1 MGNTIVLKPPRFGVL
16 LFAPLLAAFRDAFR
30 GELFGPLF
38 GLMRAGVDQGELQPE
53 NPETLTLIFLGIVNN
68 FIGRARELGTDN
80 ADLRAAARRL
90 LGAGHLRERQPRMFG
105 DGDGLRG
112 YGEGWFAKHAA
123 LEAA

>member
-1 MGNTIVLKPPRFGVL
+1 MTFDPTIPGTRAYARWHKDDSPAALEEYESRFITH
-16 LFAPLLAAFRDAFR
+16 AFLHPH
-30 GELFGPLF
+30 EV
-38 GLMRAGVDQGELQPE
+38 VD
-53 NPETLTLIFLGIVNN
+53 
-68 FIGRARELGTDN
+68 RELGTDN